1 MSPEQPRPDPAARP
15 APYRPPRLVR
25 YGSIVDLTASQQAG
39 MGVLD
44 GGVVAVMG
52 KLNFLKSA

>member
-1 MSPEQPRPDPAARP
+1 
-15 APYRPPRLVR
+15 VR

-44 GGVVAVMG
+44 GGVVAIMG
-52 KLNFLKSA
+52 MINFLKSA

>member
-1 MSPEQPRPDPAARP
+1 MSPEQPGPDRAGRP
-15 APYRPPRLVR
+15 APYRAPRLVR

-44 GGVVAVMG
+44 GGIVATMG
-52 KLNFLKSA
+52 KINFLKSA